1 MAKTE
6 ITYVVHMIRERNTAA
21 RFFAVLKKAPDFGH
35 AFFHAVGVWVDKDPK
50 DSAEMELDV
59 QSIREE
65 YIPWHR
71 IDHVTNNM
79 YRPR

>member
-6 ITYVVHMIRERNTAA
+6 ITYIVHMVREGKAPA
-21 RFFAVLKKAPDFGH
+21 RFFAVLKKAPDFGQ
-35 AFFHAVGVWVDKDPK
+35 AFFHAVGVWMDKEDV
-50 DSAEMELDV
+50 ETELDV

-71 IDHVTNNM
+71 IDHITNHM